1 MTGAREQLLT
11 GLRERIV
18 AYAAS
23 RVGRDFAEDLAQ
35 EVLLVLETKYGH
47 LETVEDLVPVSF
59 QILRFKMQ
67 DLRRK
72 QARRGEFTSVDAS
85 VLPLADGAEG
95 QLAAL
100 EREELLARLR
110 AALETMGGR
119 CREMFRLKLE
129 GRNFPEIQRLMEA
142 ANINTV
148 YTWDFR
154 CRKLLLEQLTAGT
167 VSTRRKS

>member
-35 EVLLVLETKYGH
+35 EVLVVLETKYGY
-47 LETVEDLVPVSF
+47 LETVEDLMPVSF

-72 QARRGEFTSVDAS
+72 QSRRGEFTSLDAS
-85 VLPLADGAEG
+85 VLPLADGAED

-110 AALETMGGR
+110 AALETMDGK
-119 CREMFRLKLE
+119 CRELFRLKLE
-129 GRNFPEIQRLMEA
+129 GRAFPQIQTLMNA
-142 ANINTV
+142 ASLNTV

-154 CRKLLLEQLTAGT
+154 CRKLLLEQM
-167 VSTRRKS
+167 TRSGRTP

>member
-1 MTGAREQLLT
+1 MTGTREQLLT

-18 AYAAS
+18 AYATS

-35 EVLLVLETKYGH
+35 EVLLVLEAKYGY

-72 QARRGEFTSVDAS
+72 QSRRGEFTAIDAS
-85 VLPLADGAEG
+85 TLPLADTGEG

-100 EREELLARLR
+100 EREELLSRLR
-110 AALETMGGR
+110 AALETMEGR
-119 CREMFRLKLE
+119 CREMFKLKLE
-129 GRNFPEIQRLMEA
+129 GLSFPEIQRRMQA

-154 CRKLLLEQLTAGT
+154 CRKLLLEQLAAG
-167 VSTRRKS
+167 RKS

>member
-1 MTGAREQLLT
+1 MTGTREQLLT

-35 EVLLVLETKYGH
+35 EVLLVLETKYGY

-72 QARRGEFTSVDAS
+72 QARRGEFTSVDAA
-85 VLPLADGAEG
+85 VLPLSDGAEG
-95 QLAAL
+95 ALAAL

-110 AALETMGGR
+110 AALETMEGR
-119 CREMFRLKLE
+119 CREMFRLKLA
-129 GRNFPEIQRLMEA
+129 GRSFPEIQKLMQA
-142 ANINTV
+142 ASINTV
-148 YTWDFR
+148 YTWDLR
-154 CRKLLLEQLTAGT
+154 CRKMLLEQLTAT
-167 VSTRRKS
+167 DARRKR

>member
-23 RVGRDFAEDLAQ
+23 RIGRDFAEDLAQ
-35 EVLLVLETKYGH
+35 EVLLVLETKYGY
-47 LETVEDLVPVSF
+47 LDTVEDLAPVSF

-67 DLRRK
+67 DFRRK
-72 QARRGEFTSVDAS
+72 QVRRGEFTAVDAARMQ
-85 VLPLADGAEG
+85 LTDGAEG

-110 AALETMGGR
+110 AALSTMEGR

-129 GRNFPEIQRLMEA
+129 GRTFPEIQKLMQA

-154 CRKLLLEQLTAGT
+154 CRKQLLEQLRG
-167 VSTRRKS
+167 KP

>member
-1 MTGAREQLLT
+1 MTGTRERLLT

-47 LETVEDLVPVSF
+47 LDVVEDLVPVSF
-59 QILRFKMQ
+59 QILRFKMH

-72 QARRGEFTSVDAS
+72 QARRGEFTAVDATE
-85 VLPLADGAEG
+85 LQLTDGAEG
-95 QLAAL
+95 QLAML

-110 AALETMGGR
+110 AALATMEGR
-119 CREMFRLKLE
+119 CREMFRHKLD
-129 GRNFPEIQRLMEA
+129 GRNFPEIQKLMGA
-142 ANINTV
+142 SNLNTV

-154 CRKLLLEQLTAGT
+154 CRKLLLEQLT
-167 VSTRRKS
+167 RRTP

>member
-1 MTGAREQLLT
+1 MTGTREQLLT

-47 LETVEDLVPVSF
+47 LETAEDLVPVSF

-72 QARRGEFTSVDAS
+72 QARRGEFTALDAS
-85 VLPLADGAEG
+85 ALPLADLGEG
-95 QLAAL
+95 QLAML
-100 EREELLARLR
+100 EREELLSRLR
-110 AALETMGGR
+110 AALETMEGR
-119 CREMFRLKLE
+119 CREMFRYKLE

-154 CRKLLLEQLTAGT
+154 CRKLLLDQLT
-167 VSTRRKS
+167 RRRS

>member
-1 MTGAREQLLT
+1 MTGTREQLLT

-35 EVLLVLETKYGH
+35 EVLLVLEAKYGY

-72 QARRGEFTSVDAS
+72 QSRRGEFTAIDAS
-85 VLPLADGAEG
+85 TLPLADTGEG
-95 QLAAL
+95 QLAASRIWRSRIFTNVTISLALFVVL
-100 EREELLARLR
+100 EYSKR
-110 AALETMGGR
+110 AASLR
-119 CREMFRLKLE
+119 CAFS
-129 GRNFPEIQRLMEA
+129 
-142 ANINTV
+142 
-148 YTWDFR
+148 
-154 CRKLLLEQLTAGT
+154 LLIDTSVASLS
-167 VSTRRKS
+167 V

>member
-1 MTGAREQLLT
+1 MTAGREQLLT

-35 EVLLVLETKYGH
+35 EVLLVIETKYGN
-47 LETVEDLVPVSF
+47 LEKLEDLVPVSF

-72 QARRGEFTSVDAS
+72 QARRGEFTSVDAG

-100 EREELLARLR
+100 EREELLERLR
-110 AALETMGGR
+110 AALETMDGR
-119 CREMFRLKLE
+119 CRELFRHKLE

-167 VSTRRKS
+167 VSMRRKS

>member
-35 EVLLVLETKYGH
+35 EVLLVLETKYAH
-47 LETVEDLVPVSF
+47 LERVDDLLPVSF

-67 DLRRK
+67 DMRRK
-72 QARRGEFTSVDAS
+72 QVRRGEFTAVDATA
-85 VLPLADGAEG
+85 LQLADHGEG

-100 EREELLARLR
+100 EREELLARMR
-110 AALETMGGR
+110 AALEHMEGR
-119 CREMFRLKLE
+119 CREMFRHKLA
-129 GRNFPEIQRLMEA
+129 GRTFPEIQRLMEA

-154 CRKLLLEQLTAGT
+154 CRKLLLEQLT
-167 VSTRRKS
+167 RKR

>member
-35 EVLLVLETKYGH
+35 EVLLVLETKYGY
-47 LETVEDLVPVSF
+47 LETAEDLVPVSF

-72 QARRGEFTSVDAS
+72 QARRGEFNSLDAA
-85 VLPLADGAEG
+85 VLPLSDGAESA
-95 QLAAL
+95 LASL

-110 AALETMGGR
+110 EALEAMEGR

-129 GRNFPEIQRLMEA
+129 GRNFPEIQKLMDVA
-142 ANINTV
+142 SINTV
-148 YTWDFR
+148 YTWDLR
-154 CRKLLLEQLTAGT
+154 CRKLLLERLTAAA
-167 VSTRRKS
+167 RRKP

>member
-18 AYAAS
+18 SYAAS

-35 EVLLVLETKYGH
+35 EVLLVLETKYGY
-47 LETVEDLVPVSF
+47 LEAMEDLVPVSF

-67 DLRRK
+67 DWRRK
-72 QARRGEFTSVDAS
+72 QARRGEFTAVDS
-85 VLPLADGAEG
+85 TELQLAHGGEG
-95 QLAAL
+95 QLAML

-110 AALETMGGR
+110 AALETMESR

-129 GRNFPEIQRLMEA
+129 GRSFAEIQQQMA
-142 ANINTV
+142 AATINTV

-154 CRKLLLEQLTAGT
+154 CRKLLLERLNAG
-167 VSTRRKS
+167 RREPR

>member
-35 EVLLVLETKYGH
+35 EVLLVLETKYGY
-47 LETVEDLVPVSF
+47 LEAMDDLVPVSF

-67 DLRRK
+67 DWRRK
-72 QARRGEFTSVDAS
+72 LARRGEFTAVDSAE
-85 VLPLADGAEG
+85 LQLADRGEG
-95 QLAAL
+95 QLAML
-100 EREELLARLR
+100 EREELLTRLR
-110 AALETMGGR
+110 AALAAMEGR

-129 GRNFPEIQRLMEA
+129 GRSFAEIQRLMEA

-154 CRKLLLEQLTAGT
+154 CRKLLLEQLNAGP
-167 VSTRRKS
+167 RGEKR

>member
-1 MTGAREQLLT
+1 MTGTREQLLT

-35 EVLLVLETKYGH
+35 EVLLVLEAKYGY
-47 LETVEDLVPVSF
+47 LETGEDLVPVSF

-72 QARRGEFTSVDAS
+72 QARRGEFTAVDAS
-85 VLPLADGAEG
+85 TLPLADTGEG
-95 QLAAL
+95 QLASL
-100 EREELLARLR
+100 EREELLSRLR
-110 AALETMGGR
+110 AALETMEGR
-119 CREMFRLKLE
+119 CREMFKLKLE
-129 GRNFPEIQRLMEA
+129 GLSFPEIQRKMHA

-154 CRKLLLEQLTAGT
+154 CRKLLLERLTA
-167 VSTRRKS
+167 RRKP